1 MKFHK
6 RSLLVTME
14 LLYAYYLLHPYG
26 NRVHHDKEN
35 GVTSKKL
42 NERTHDEDCSS
53 CGKW

>member
-26 NRVHHDKEN
+26 NRVHHDNKN
-35 GVTSKKL
+35 GGISK
-42 NERTHDEDCSS
+42 NAERKDT
-53 CGKW
+53 